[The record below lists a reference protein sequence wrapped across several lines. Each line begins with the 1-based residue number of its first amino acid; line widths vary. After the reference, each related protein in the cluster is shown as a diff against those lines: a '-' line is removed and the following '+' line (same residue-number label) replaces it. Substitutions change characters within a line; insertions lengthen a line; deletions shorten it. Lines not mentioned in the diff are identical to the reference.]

1 MEIRILTLMGK
12 KEIWKYIYYS
22 RGIYT
27 TQYMLTTISTSLST
41 ARTATTTHSPL
52 AHLFQKTNTPTP
64 SPSFLI
70 IIYYLQIT

>member
-27 TQYMLTTISTSLST
+27 TQYMLTTISTSIYCQNCHNHPFSSGT
-41 ARTATTTHSPL
+41 PL
-52 AHLFQKTNTPTP
+52 PKTNTPTP
-64 SPSFLI
+64 SPSILI